1 MNTTFRFIPGTLIA
15 AALALPFGVR
25 AGSAAGPEEVT
36 YSTEGYCILANEGVD
51 PRYLAAYEKQLGMK
65 PAERVCASFRE
76 VVAVLRPKE
85 WDFRGRKPY
94 PYSAI
99 TLSVA
104 QIEAIRAARAE
115 GTL

>member
-1 MNTTFRFIPGTLIA
+1 MNLSFRLASPALLSALLCLPATSQA
-15 AALALPFGVR
+15 ADADDQ
-25 AGSAAGPEEVT
+25 VT
-36 YSTEGYCILANEGVD
+36 YSTEGYCILANEGVE
-51 PRYLAAYEKQLGMK
+51 PRYLAAYEKKLGFK
-65 PAERVCASFRE
+65 PGERACASFRE

>member
-1 MNTTFRFIPGTLIA
+1 MNTTFRLAQGI
-15 AALALPFGVR
+15 ALATLLA
-25 AGSAAGPEEVT
+25 AGSAVASDDDAVT

-51 PRYLAAYEKQLGMK
+51 PRFLAAYEKKLGTR
-65 PAERVCASFRE
+65 PSDRVCASFRE
-76 VVAVLRPKE
+76 VVSVLRPKE

-104 QIEAIRAARAE
+104 QIEAIRAAQA
-115 GTL
+115 GATL